1 MVQKAKDYLYNGA
14 ADYVFGKKIG
24 KVKLV
29 LPDAVQATYT

>member
-14 ADYVFGKKIG
+14 ADYVFGKQIV
-24 KVKLV
+24 KVKFI